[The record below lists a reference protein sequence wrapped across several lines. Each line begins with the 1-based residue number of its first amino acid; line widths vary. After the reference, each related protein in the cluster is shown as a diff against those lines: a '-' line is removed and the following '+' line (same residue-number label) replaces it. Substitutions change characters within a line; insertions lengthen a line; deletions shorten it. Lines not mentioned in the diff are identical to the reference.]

1 MLRIRHAYHTNSWF
15 LLWSSWFN
23 FFKMF
28 SNTSLNYRLIQSS
41 LLGVGAAAMLVS
53 PFPQS
58 AYANAV
64 IFNNADPALRT
75 LALGVNDAGHLNIF
89 DSNFSTING
98 AGGATGLARLFA
110 DGTWQDATSPGCLC
124 EGWGVAASS
133 LGGGRFAG
141 WANENS
147 GSGGLTGGLFGS
159 TTTTATSQINLIDIP
174 IRVNQA
180 YGPSLA
186 PNAFQGNISITNT
199 GTDKVTDVVYRR
211 VMDWDVPPTQFYE
224 FVSHYGVE
232 ENLESAGGNVRFA
245 SNNGFATS
253 DPRTYAGDIFLSG
266 TTINSNFFQKGPAD
280 HGSVFD
286 FAFGD
291 LNPGQSRTFNIF
303 YGAGA
308 NLSEAQSTIAILKPN
323 VWSLGQSTATD
334 GSGTPNNDSP
344 TFLFAFGGVGGVE
357 PGMDPDNPVLP
368 FVPATGVFEFPAPT
382 PRRWFDPPYV
392 DGFDYSL
399 DSGDFL
405 SFILAPGFGT
415 TIDLYVDD
423 ILRASDLTA
432 DGSTEYF
439 FSSYGLSGVKAFSL
453 RDISPLVDAADSTA
467 FPTFL
472 DFTPGATGLMMKARD
487 GAPASVPGPL
497 PALGLSAAFAF
508 SRKLRRRVKAAVQ

>member
-1 MLRIRHAYHTNSWF
+1 MMISTHSKFRFI
-15 LLWSSWFN
+15 
-23 FFKMF
+23 K
-28 SNTSLNYRLIQSS
+28 SS
-41 LLGVGAAAMLVS
+41 LLGGVGAAAMLIS
-53 PFPQS
+53 PFTQS
-58 AYANAV
+58 AHANAV

-75 LALGVNDAGHLNIF
+75 LALGVNDAGNLNIF
-89 DSNFSTING
+89 DSSFSTTNG
-98 AGGATGLARLFA
+98 NGGATGLARLFA
-110 DGTWQDATSPGCLC
+110 DGTWRDATSPGCLC

-133 LGGGRFAG
+133 LAGGRFAG
-141 WANENS
+141 WANEAL

-159 TTTTATSQINLIDIP
+159 TTTTATSQIDLAALP
-174 IRVNQA
+174 IRVSHA

-186 PNAFQGNISITNT
+186 PNAFQGNVSIVNT

-224 FVSHYGVE
+224 FVSHFGVE

-245 SNNGFATS
+245 SDNGFAVS
-253 DPRTYAGDIFLSG
+253 DPRSYAGQILG
-266 TTINSNFFQKGPAD
+266 GTINSNFFQKGPAD

-291 LNPGQSRTFNIF
+291 LDPGQSRTFNIF

-308 NLSEAQSTIAILKPN
+308 TLSEAQSTIAILEPD
-323 VWSLGQSTATD
+323 VWSFGQSID
-334 GSGTPNNDSP
+334 YGSYTPNDNSP

-357 PGMDPDNPVLP
+357 RGLTPDYPLLP

-382 PRRWFDPPYV
+382 PRRWFDPPFV

-399 DSGDFL
+399 GSGDFL
-405 SFILAPGFGT
+405 SFILPPGFGT
-415 TIDLYVDD
+415 TIDLYVGGSL
-423 ILRASDLTA
+423 IASDLLA
-432 DGSTEYF
+432 DGIKEYF
-439 FSSYGLSGVKAFSL
+439 FSSDFSLSGVTAFSL

-472 DFTPGATGLMMKARD
+472 DFTSGATALTMRARD

-508 SRKLRRRVKAAVQ
+508 SRKLRGRVKAAAQ

>member
-1 MLRIRHAYHTNSWF
+1 
-15 LLWSSWFN
+15 
-23 FFKMF
+23 
-28 SNTSLNYRLIQSS
+28 
-41 LLGVGAAAMLVS
+41 
-53 PFPQS
+53 
-58 AYANAV
+58 
-64 IFNNADPALRT
+64 
-75 LALGVNDAGHLNIF
+75 
-89 DSNFSTING
+89 
-98 AGGATGLARLFA
+98 
-110 DGTWQDATSPGCLC
+110 
-124 EGWGVAASS
+124 
-133 LGGGRFAG
+133 
-141 WANENS
+141 
-147 GSGGLTGGLFGS
+147 LTGGLFGS
-159 TTTTATSQINLIDIP
+159 TTTTATSRINLTDIP

-199 GTDKVTDVVYRR
+199 GAEVVRDVVYRR

-245 SNNGFATS
+245 SNNGFADS

>member
-1 MLRIRHAYHTNSWF
+1 MLI
-15 LLWSSWFN
+15 
-23 FFKMF
+23 
-28 SNTSLNYRLIQSS
+28 
-41 LLGVGAAAMLVS
+41 S
-53 PFPQS
+53 PITQS
-58 AYANAV
+58 AHANAV

-75 LALGVNDAGHLNIF
+75 LALGVNNAGHLNIF
-89 DSNFSTING
+89 DSSFPTTNG
-98 AGGATGLARLFA
+98 NGGATGLARLFA
-110 DGTWQDATSPGCLC
+110 DGTWRDATSPGCLC

-133 LGGGRFAG
+133 LAGGRFAG
-141 WANENS
+141 WANQAS

-159 TTTTATSQINLIDIP
+159 TTTTATSQIDLAALP
-174 IRVNQA
+174 IRVSHA

-186 PNAFQGNISITNT
+186 PNAFQGNVSIVNT

-211 VMDWDVPPTQFYE
+211 VMDWDVPPTEFDE
-224 FVSHYGVE
+224 FVSHFGVE

-253 DPRTYAGDIFLSG
+253 DPRSYPSEILFG
-266 TTINSNFFQKGPAD
+266 TIDSNFFQKGPSD

-291 LNPGQSRTFNIF
+291 LDPGQSRTFNIF

-308 NLSEAQSTIAILKPN
+308 TLSEAQSTIAVLNPD
-323 VWSLGQSTATD
+323 VWSFGQSTL
-334 GSGTPNNDSP
+334 SGTPNNDSP

-357 PGMDPDNPVLP
+357 PGTTPDVPVLP
-368 FVPATGVFEFPAPT
+368 FVPAPGVFEFPAPA
-382 PRRWFDPPYV
+382 PRRWFDPPFV

-399 DSGDFL
+399 GSGDFL
-405 SFILAPGFGT
+405 SFILPPGFGT
-415 TIDLYVDD
+415 TIDLYVEDVL
-423 ILRASDLTA
+423 IASDLLA
-432 DGSTEYF
+432 DGVKEYF
-439 FSSYGLSGVKAFSL
+439 FSSDFSLSGVKAFSL

-472 DFTPGATGLMMKARD
+472 DFTPGSLGLTMKARE

-508 SRKLRRRVKAAVQ
+508 SRKLRGRVKAAAQ

>member
-1 MLRIRHAYHTNSWF
+1 
-15 LLWSSWFN
+15 
-23 FFKMF
+23 MF
-28 SNTSLNYRLIQSS
+28 SKTRSKYRLIQTS

-58 AYANAV
+58 AHANAV
-64 IFNNADPALRT
+64 IFNNNDPALIT
-75 LALGVNDAGHLNIF
+75 IALGVNDAGNLNIF
-89 DSNFSTING
+89 DSIFSTSNG
-98 AGGATGLARLFA
+98 SGGATGLARLFD
-110 DGTWQDATSPGCLC
+110 DGTWRDATSPGCLC

-141 WANENS
+141 WANQAS

-159 TTTTATSQINLIDIP
+159 TTTTATSEINLIDVP
-174 IRVNQA
+174 LRVIQA

-199 GTDKVTDVVYRR
+199 GAEVVRDVVYRR
-211 VMDWDVPPTQFYE
+211 VMDWDVPPTQFNE

-232 ENLESAGGNVRFA
+232 QNLESAGGNVRFA
-245 SNNGFATS
+245 SNDGFATS
-253 DPRTYAGDIFLSG
+253 NPLFDPLDIYPFGS
-266 TTINSNFFQKGPAD
+266 INSNFFQKGPAD

-308 NLSEAQSTIAILKPN
+308 NLSEAQSTIAILKPD
-323 VWSLGQSTATD
+323 VWSFGQSSTLPD
-334 GSGTPNNDSP
+334 FGSGTPNDDSP

-357 PGMDPDNPVLP
+357 PGTTADVPMLP
-368 FVPATGVFEFPAPT
+368 FVPAPGVFEFPAPP
-382 PRRWFDPPYV
+382 PRRWFDPPFV
-392 DGFDYSL
+392 DRFDYSL
-399 DSGDFL
+399 DTGDFL
-405 SFILAPGFGT
+405 SFILPTGFGT

-432 DGSTEYF
+432 DGLTEYF
-439 FSSYGLSGVKAFSL
+439 FSAYGLSGVKAFSL

-472 DFTPGATGLMMKARD
+472 DFTPGATGLMMKARE

-508 SRKLRRRVKAAVQ
+508 SRKLRRRVKAALQ

>member
-1 MLRIRHAYHTNSWF
+1 
-15 LLWSSWFN
+15 
-23 FFKMF
+23 MF

-58 AYANAV
+58 AHANAV
-64 IFNNADPALRT
+64 IFNNSDPALRT

-89 DSNFSTING
+89 DSNFTTSN
-98 AGGATGLARLFA
+98 AGSTGLARLFA
-110 DGTWQDATSPGCLC
+110 DGTWRDATSPGCLC

-133 LGGGRFAG
+133 LAGGRFAG
-141 WANENS
+141 WANQAS

-159 TTTTATSQINLIDIP
+159 TTTTATSQIDLAALP
-174 IRVNQA
+174 IRVSHA

-186 PNAFQGNISITNT
+186 PNAFQGNVSIVNT

-211 VMDWDVPPTQFYE
+211 VMDWDVPPTEFYE
-224 FVSHYGVE
+224 FVSHFGVE
-232 ENLESAGGNVRFA
+232 ENLESAGAGGNVRFA
-245 SNNGFATS
+245 SNNGFASS
-253 DPRTYAGDIFLSG
+253 DPRSYAGERSPFG
-266 TTINSNFFQKGPAD
+266 TINSNFFQKGPTD

-291 LNPGQSRTFNIF
+291 LDPGQSRTFNIF

-323 VWSLGQSTATD
+323 VWSLGQSTD
-334 GSGTPNNDSP
+334 YGSGAADDNSP

-357 PGMDPDNPVLP
+357 PGETPDVPVLP
-368 FVPATGVFEFPAPT
+368 FVPAPGVFEFPAPA
-382 PRRWFDPPYV
+382 PRRWFDPPFV

>member
-1 MLRIRHAYHTNSWF
+1 
-15 LLWSSWFN
+15 
-23 FFKMF
+23 MF
-28 SNTSLNYRLIQSS
+28 SKTCSKYRLLQSS

-58 AYANAV
+58 AHANAV

-89 DSNFSTING
+89 DSNFSTSNG
-98 AGGATGLARLFA
+98 FGGATGLARLFP
-110 DGTWQDATSPGCLC
+110 DGTWRDATSPGCLC

-141 WANENS
+141 WANQSS
-147 GSGGLTGGLFGS
+147 GSGGLTGGIFGS
-159 TTTTATSQINLIDIP
+159 TITTATSQIGLSDLP
-174 IRVNQA
+174 IRVIQS

-186 PNAFQGNISITNT
+186 PNAFQGNVSITNT
-199 GTDKVTDVVYRR
+199 GTEKVYDVVYRR
-211 VMDWDVPPTQFYE
+211 AMDWDVPPTEFYE

-253 DPRTYAGDIFLSG
+253 DPRSYAGERYPYG
-266 TTINSNFFQKGPAD
+266 TINSNFFQKGPTD

-291 LNPGQSRTFNIF
+291 LDPGQSRTFNIF

-308 NLSEAQSTIAILKPN
+308 NLSEAQSTIAILKPD
-323 VWSLGQSTATD
+323 VWSFGQSTL
-334 GSGTPNNDSP
+334 SGTPNNDSP

-357 PGMDPDNPVLP
+357 PGLTPGSPLLP
-368 FVPATGVFEFPAPT
+368 FVPAPGVFDFPAPT
-382 PRRWFDPPYV
+382 PRRWFDPPFV

-399 DSGDFL
+399 GSGDFL
-405 SFILAPGFGT
+405 SFILPPGFGT

-423 ILRASDLTA
+423 ILTASDLSA
-432 DGSTEYF
+432 DGLTEYF
-439 FSSYGLSGVKAFSL
+439 FSAYGLSGVKAFSL
-453 RDISPLVDAADSTA
+453 RDISPLVDAADPTA

-472 DFTPGATGLMMKARD
+472 DFTPGSMDLRMRARD

-508 SRKLRRRVKAAVQ
+508 SRKLRRRVKAAVK

>member
-1 MLRIRHAYHTNSWF
+1 MLI
-15 LLWSSWFN
+15 
-23 FFKMF
+23 
-28 SNTSLNYRLIQSS
+28 
-41 LLGVGAAAMLVS
+41 S
-53 PFPQS
+53 PITQS
-58 AYANAV
+58 AHANAV

-75 LALGVNDAGHLNIF
+75 LALGVNDAGHLNIL
-89 DSNFSTING
+89 DSSFSTTNG
-98 AGGATGLARLFA
+98 SGGATGLARLFA
-110 DGTWQDATSPGCLC
+110 DGTWRDATSPGCLC

-133 LGGGRFAG
+133 LAGGRFAG
-141 WANENS
+141 WANQAS

-159 TTTTATSQINLIDIP
+159 TTTTATSQIDLAALP
-174 IRVNQA
+174 IRVLQA

-199 GTDKVTDVVYRR
+199 GAEKVTDVVYRR
-211 VMDWDVPPTQFYE
+211 VMDWDVPPTQFSE
-224 FVSHYGVE
+224 FVSHFGVA

-245 SNNGFATS
+245 SNNGFASS
-253 DPRTYAGDIFLSG
+253 DPRSYAGERFPFG
-266 TTINSNFFQKGPAD
+266 TINSNFFQKGPTD

-291 LNPGQSRTFNIF
+291 LDPGQSRTFNIF

-308 NLSEAQSTIAILKPN
+308 NLSEAQSTIAVLNPN
-323 VWSLGQSTATD
+323 VWSFGQSTL
-334 GSGTPNNDSP
+334 SGTPNNDSP

-357 PGMDPDNPVLP
+357 PGTTPDVPVLP
-368 FVPATGVFEFPAPT
+368 FVPAPGVFEFPAPA
-382 PRRWFDPPYV
+382 PRRWFDPPFV

-399 DSGDFL
+399 GSGDFL
-405 SFILAPGFGT
+405 SFILPPGFGT

-423 ILRASDLTA
+423 ILIASDLLA
-432 DGSTEYF
+432 DGIKEYF
-439 FSSYGLSGVKAFSL
+439 FSSDFSLSGVKAFSL

-472 DFTPGATGLMMKARD
+472 DFTPGSLGLTMKARD

-508 SRKLRRRVKAAVQ
+508 SRKLRGRVKAAAQ

>member
-1 MLRIRHAYHTNSWF
+1 
-15 LLWSSWFN
+15 
-23 FFKMF
+23 MF
-28 SNTSLNYRLIQSS
+28 SKTCSKYRLIQSS

-58 AYANAV
+58 AHANAV

-89 DSNFSTING
+89 DSNFSTSNG
-98 AGGATGLARLFA
+98 FDGATGLARLFP
-110 DGTWQDATSPGCLC
+110 DGTWRDATSPGCLC

-141 WANENS
+141 WANQAS
-147 GSGGLTGGLFGS
+147 GSGGLTGGIFGS
-159 TTTTATSQINLIDIP
+159 TITTATSQIGLADLP
-174 IRVNQA
+174 IRVIQS

-199 GTDKVTDVVYRR
+199 GTEVVRDVVYRR
-211 VMDWDVPPTQFYE
+211 VMDWDVPPTEFNE

-253 DPRTYAGDIFLSG
+253 DPRIDPSEMYPYG
-266 TTINSNFFQKGPAD
+266 TINSNFFQKGPTD

-291 LNPGQSRTFNIF
+291 LDPGQSRNFNIF

-308 NLSEAQSTIAILKPN
+308 NLSEAQSTIAILKPD
-323 VWSLGQSTATD
+323 VWSFGQSTL
-334 GSGTPNNDSP
+334 SGTPNNDSP

-357 PGMDPDNPVLP
+357 LGLTPGSPLLP
-368 FVPATGVFEFPAPT
+368 FVPAPGVFDFPAPT
-382 PRRWFDPPYV
+382 PRRWFDPPFV

-399 DSGDFL
+399 GSGDFL
-405 SFILAPGFGT
+405 SFILPPGFGT

-423 ILRASDLTA
+423 ILTASDLSA
-432 DGSTEYF
+432 DGLTEYF
-439 FSSYGLSGVKAFSL
+439 FSAYGLSGVKAFSL
-453 RDISPLVDAADSTA
+453 RDISPLVDAADPTA

-472 DFTPGATGLMMKARD
+472 DFTPGSMALTMKARE

>member
-1 MLRIRHAYHTNSWF
+1 MLI
-15 LLWSSWFN
+15 
-23 FFKMF
+23 
-28 SNTSLNYRLIQSS
+28 
-41 LLGVGAAAMLVS
+41 S
-53 PFPQS
+53 PITQS
-58 AYANAV
+58 AHANAV

-89 DSNFSTING
+89 DSSFSTTNG
-98 AGGATGLARLFA
+98 NGGATGLARLFA
-110 DGTWQDATSPGCLC
+110 DGTWRDATSPGCLC

-133 LGGGRFAG
+133 LAGGRFAG
-141 WANENS
+141 WANQAS

-159 TTTTATSQINLIDIP
+159 TTTTATSQIDLAALP
-174 IRVNQA
+174 IRVSHA

-186 PNAFQGNISITNT
+186 PNAFQGNVSIVNT

-211 VMDWDVPPTQFYE
+211 VMDWDVPPTEFYE
-224 FVSHYGVE
+224 FVSHFGVE

-253 DPRTYAGDIFLSG
+253 DPRSYPYERSPYG
-266 TTINSNFFQKGPAD
+266 TIDSNFFQKGPTD

-291 LNPGQSRTFNIF
+291 LDPGQSRTFNIF

-308 NLSEAQSTIAILKPN
+308 TLSEAQSTIAVLNPD
-323 VWSLGQSTATD
+323 VWSFGQSTL
-334 GSGTPNNDSP
+334 SGTPNNDSP

-357 PGMDPDNPVLP
+357 PGETPDVPVLP
-368 FVPATGVFEFPAPT
+368 FVPAPGVFEFPAPT
-382 PRRWFDPPYV
+382 PRRWFDPPFV
-392 DGFDYSL
+392 DRFDYSL
-399 DSGDFL
+399 GSGDFL
-405 SFILAPGFGT
+405 SFILPPGFGT
-415 TIDLYVDD
+415 TIDLYVEDVL
-423 ILRASDLTA
+423 IASDLLA
-432 DGSTEYF
+432 DGVKEYF
-439 FSSYGLSGVKAFSL
+439 FSSDFSLSGVTAFSL

-472 DFTPGATGLMMKARD
+472 DFTPGSMALTMKARE

-508 SRKLRRRVKAAVQ
+508 SRKLRGRVKAAAQ

>member
-1 MLRIRHAYHTNSWF
+1 MLADKRSKFRF
-15 LLWSSWFN
+15 M
-23 FFKMF
+23 K
-28 SNTSLNYRLIQSS
+28 SS
-41 LLGVGAAAMLVS
+41 LLGGVGAAAMLIS
-53 PFPQS
+53 PFTQS
-58 AYANAV
+58 AHANAV

-89 DSNFSTING
+89 SQIFATTN
-98 AGGATGLARLFA
+98 AVGGATGLARLFA
-110 DGTWQDATSPGCLC
+110 DGTWRDATSPGCLC

-141 WANENS
+141 WANQAS

-159 TTTTATSQINLIDIP
+159 TTTTATSQIDLVDLP
-174 IRVNQA
+174 IRVLQA

-199 GTDKVTDVVYRR
+199 GTEAVRDVVYRR
-211 VMDWDVPPTQFYE
+211 VMDWDVPPTE
-224 FVSHYGVE
+224 FNEYVSHFGVE

-253 DPRTYAGDIFLSG
+253 DPRSYPYEVSPYG
-266 TTINSNFFQKGPAD
+266 TIDSNFFQTGPSD

-291 LNPGQSRTFNIF
+291 LDPGQSRTFNIF

-308 NLSEAQSTIAILKPN
+308 NLSEAQSTIAILDPD
-323 VWSLGQSTATD
+323 VWSFGQSRQSIDD
-334 GSGTPNNDSP
+334 GPYTPNDNSP

-357 PGMDPDNPVLP
+357 PGTSPDVPVLP
-368 FVPATGVFEFPAPT
+368 FVPAPGVFEFPAPS
-382 PRRWFDPPYV
+382 PRRWFDPPFV

-399 DSGDFL
+399 GSGDFL
-405 SFILAPGFGT
+405 SFILPPGFGT
-415 TIDLYVDD
+415 TIDLYVGGSL
-423 ILRASDLTA
+423 IASDLLA
-432 DGSTEYF
+432 DGIKEYF
-439 FSSYGLSGVKAFSL
+439 FLADYGLSGVTAFSL

-472 DFTPGATGLMMKARD
+472 DFTSGATSLTMKARE

-508 SRKLRRRVKAAVQ
+508 SRKLRGRVKAAAQ

>member
-1 MLRIRHAYHTNSWF
+1 MPPTTRSKFRFI
-15 LLWSSWFN
+15 
-23 FFKMF
+23 K
-28 SNTSLNYRLIQSS
+28 SS
-41 LLGVGAAAMLVS
+41 LLGGVRAAAMLIS
-53 PFPQS
+53 PITQS
-58 AYANAV
+58 AHANAV

-89 DSNFSTING
+89 DSNFSTTNG
-98 AGGATGLARLFA
+98 SGGATGLARLFA
-110 DGTWQDATSPGCLC
+110 DGTWRDATSPGCLC

-133 LGGGRFAG
+133 LAGGRFAG
-141 WANENS
+141 WANVAS

-159 TTTTATSQINLIDIP
+159 TTTTATSQIDLTDLP
-174 IRVNQA
+174 IRVSHA

-186 PNAFQGNISITNT
+186 PNAFQGNVSITNT

-245 SNNGFATS
+245 SNQGFATS
-253 DPRTYAGDIFLSG
+253 DPRSYPYEIYPYG
-266 TTINSNFFQKGPAD
+266 TIDRNFFQKGPSD

-291 LNPGQSRTFNIF
+291 LDPGQSRTFNIF

-308 NLSEAQSTIAILKPN
+308 NLSEAQSTIAVLDPD
-323 VWSLGQSTATD
+323 VWSFGQSTD
-334 GSGTPNNDSP
+334 YGSGTPNNDSP

-357 PGMDPDNPVLP
+357 PGATPDVPVLP
-368 FVPATGVFEFPAPT
+368 FVPAPGVFEFPAPA
-382 PRRWFDPPYV
+382 PRRWFDPPFV

-399 DSGDFL
+399 GSGDFL
-405 SFILAPGFGT
+405 SFILPPGFGT
-415 TIDLYVDD
+415 TIDLYVGGSL
-423 ILRASDLTA
+423 IASDLLA
-432 DGSTEYF
+432 DGIKEYF
-439 FSSYGLSGVKAFSL
+439 FSSDFGLSGVTAFSL

-472 DFTPGATGLMMKARD
+472 DFTSGATGLSMRARD

-508 SRKLRRRVKAAVQ
+508 SRKLRGRVKAAAQ